1 MKGKTALKISLL
13 ILVCEVSFMSNATAQ
28 RTMAGQGF
36 LSADCL
42 YDFEN
47 FGAMAEYGQY
57 TLGGF
62 WTVGASGHFYD
73 AMTSSKYN
81 LEYVHC
87 YAFGGYMHR
96 LAGTRRRSV
105 NLYGG
110 GGVFM
115 GAEVLDPMSRLPKD
129 TVLGIGKTAFLY
141 GVYAGLSAEFFIVEK
156 VAVMASALVPLNF
169 SSGIRMLNYDFG
181 LGLKVML

>member
-1 MKGKTALKISLL
+1 
-13 ILVCEVSFMSNATAQ
+13 MSNATAQ

-36 LSADCL
+36 LSADGL

-47 FGAMAEYGQY
+47 FGAIAEYGQY

-62 WTVGASGHFYD
+62 WSVGASGHFYD
-73 AMTSSKYN
+73 TPTSSKYN

-87 YAFGGYMHR
+87 YVFGGYMHR

-110 GGVFM
+110 GGVFL

-129 TVLGIGKTAFLY
+129 TVLGIGRTVFLY

-156 VAVMASALVPLNF
+156 LAVTVNAIAPLNF
-169 SSGIRMLNYDFG
+169 SSGIRMLNYDVG

>member
-1 MKGKTALKISLL
+1 MKIAIANDHAATEMKFQVIEYLESKGH
-13 ILVCEVSFMSNATAQ
+13 EVI
-28 RTMAGQGF
+28 
-36 LSADCL
+36 
-42 YDFEN
+42 N
-47 FGAMAEYGQY
+47 FGPNDNGSCNYPEYGVA
-57 TLGGF
+57 
-62 WTVGASGHFYD
+62 VGEAVVSGQ
-73 AMTSSKYN
+73 AKYN
-81 LEYVHC
+81 LEYVHY

-129 TVLGIGKTAFLY
+129 TVLGIGRTAFLY

-156 VAVMASALVPLNF
+156 VAVMAGALVPLNF
-169 SSGIRMLNYDFG
+169 SSGIRMLNYDVC

>member
-13 ILVCEVSFMSNATAQ
+13 ILVCEVSFMSNASAQ

-57 TLGGF
+57 TLDGF
-62 WTVGASGHFYD
+62 WMVGANGHLYD
-73 AMTSSKYN
+73 TATSSEYR
-81 LEYVHC
+81 LEYTHC

-96 LAGTRRRSV
+96 LAGTRGRSV

-110 GGVFM
+110 GGVFI
-115 GAEVLDPMSRLPKD
+115 GAEVLDPINRLPKD
-129 TVLGIGKTAFLY
+129 TILGANRARFLY

-156 VAVMASALVPLNF
+156 LAVTVNAIAPLNF
-169 SSGIRMLNYDFG
+169 SSGIRMLNYDVG

>member
-1 MKGKTALKISLL
+1 MKRKAVLKFSLL
-13 ILVCEVSFMSNATAQ
+13 LLVFEVSFMGNASAQ

-42 YDFEN
+42 YDIEN

-62 WTVGASGHFYD
+62 WTVGASCHFYD
-73 AMTSSKYN
+73 APTSSKYN

-87 YAFGGYMHR
+87 YVFGGYMHR

-129 TVLGIGKTAFLY
+129 TVLGIGRTVFLY

-156 VAVMASALVPLNF
+156 VAVMAGALVPLNF
-169 SSGIRMLNYDFG
+169 SSGIRRLNYDVC

>member
-13 ILVCEVSFMSNATAQ
+13 ILVCEVSFMSNALAQ

-81 LEYVHC
+81 LEYVH
-87 YAFGGYMHR
+87 YYVFGGYMHR

-129 TVLGIGKTAFLY
+129 TVLGIGRTAFLY

-156 VAVMASALVPLNF
+156 VAVMAGALVPLNF
-169 SSGIRMLNYDFG
+169 SSGIRMLNYDAC

>member
-36 LSADCL
+36 LSADGL

-62 WTVGASGHFYD
+62 WMVGANGHLYD
-73 AMTSSKYN
+73 TATSSEYR
-81 LEYVHC
+81 LEYTHC

-115 GAEVLDPMSRLPKD
+115 GTEVLDPMSRLPKD
-129 TVLGIGKTAFLY
+129 TVLGIGRTAFLY

-156 VAVMASALVPLNF
+156 VAVMAGALVPLNF
-169 SSGIRMLNYDFG
+169 SSGIRMLNYDVC

>member
-1 MKGKTALKISLL
+1 MKRKIALRFTLL
-13 ILVCEVSFMSNATAQ
+13 ILVFELGFMINASAQ
-28 RTMAGQGF
+28 RTMAGQGYI
-36 LSADCL
+36 SADCL

-47 FGAMAEYGQY
+47 FGAKAEYGQY

-62 WTVGASGHFYD
+62 WSVGASGHFYD
-73 AMTSSKYN
+73 ATTTSKYS

-87 YAFGGYMHR
+87 NAFGGYMHR
-96 LAGTRRRSV
+96 LVGTRRRSV

-129 TVLGIGKTAFLY
+129 TVLGIGRTAFLY

-156 VAVMASALVPLNF
+156 VAVMAGALVPLNF
-169 SSGIRMLNYDFG
+169 SSGIRMLNYDVC

>member
-1 MKGKTALKISLL
+1 MKRKIALRFTLL
-13 ILVCEVSFMSNATAQ
+13 ILVFEVGFMVNASAQ
-28 RTMAGQGF
+28 RTMAGQGYI
-36 LSADCL
+36 SADCL

-47 FGAMAEYGQY
+47 FGAIAEYGQY

-81 LEYVHC
+81 LEYVHY

>member
-1 MKGKTALKISLL
+1 MKRKIALRFTLL
-13 ILVCEVSFMSNATAQ
+13 ILVFEVGFMVNASAQ
-28 RTMAGQGF
+28 RTMAGQGYI
-36 LSADCL
+36 SADCL

-47 FGAMAEYGQY
+47 FGAKAEYGQY

-62 WTVGASGHFYD
+62 WSVGASGHFYD
-73 AMTSSKYN
+73 APTSSKYN

-87 YAFGGYMHR
+87 YVFGGYMHR
-96 LAGTRRRSV
+96 LVGTRRRSV

-129 TVLGIGKTAFLY
+129 TVLGIGRTAFLY

>member
-1 MKGKTALKISLL
+1 
-13 ILVCEVSFMSNATAQ
+13 
-28 RTMAGQGF
+28 
-36 LSADCL
+36 
-42 YDFEN
+42 
-47 FGAMAEYGQY
+47 
-57 TLGGF
+57 
-62 WTVGASGHFYD
+62 
-73 AMTSSKYN
+73 
-81 LEYVHC
+81 
-87 YAFGGYMHR
+87 MHR

>member
-1 MKGKTALKISLL
+1 M
-13 ILVCEVSFMSNATAQ
+13 VNASAQ
-28 RTMAGQGF
+28 RTMAGQGYI
-36 LSADCL
+36 SADCL
-42 YDFEN
+42 YDFEK

-62 WTVGASGHFYD
+62 WAVGASGHLYD
-73 AMTSSKYN
+73 TATSSEYR
-81 LEYVHC
+81 LEYTHC

-129 TVLGIGKTAFLY
+129 TVLGIGRTAFLY

-156 VAVMASALVPLNF
+156 VAVMAGALAPLNF
-169 SSGIRMLNYDFG
+169 SSGIRMLNYDVC

>member
-1 MKGKTALKISLL
+1 MKRKAALKISLL
-13 ILVCEVSFMSNATAQ
+13 LLVFEVSFMGNASAQ
-28 RTMAGQGF
+28 RTMTGQGF

-42 YDFEN
+42 YDIEN
-47 FGAMAEYGQY
+47 FGAKAECGQY

-62 WTVGASGHFYD
+62 WMVGANGHFYD
-73 AMTSSKYN
+73 ATTSSKYS
-81 LEYVHC
+81 LEYAHC

-110 GGVFM
+110 GGAFI
-115 GAEVLDPMSRLPKD
+115 GAEVIDPMSRLPKD
-129 TVLGIGKTAFLY
+129 AVLGIDRSGFLY
-141 GVYAGLSAEFFIVEK
+141 GLYVGLSAEFFVVEK
-156 VAVMASALVPLNF
+156 LAIVTGVSIPLNF
-169 SSGIRMLNYDFG
+169 SSRIRMLNYDIG